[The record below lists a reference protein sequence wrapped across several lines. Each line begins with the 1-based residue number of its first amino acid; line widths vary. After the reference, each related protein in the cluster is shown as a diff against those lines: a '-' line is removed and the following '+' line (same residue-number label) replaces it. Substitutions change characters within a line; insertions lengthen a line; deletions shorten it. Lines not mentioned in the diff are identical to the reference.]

1 MSPMRRAYR
10 RVRVWIPVAL
20 MMSTAS
26 AQIREPDAR
35 PYPELRAEQE
45 AFLLT
50 ASVVTPAPTDGKR
63 TWRATLVSGTRTHE
77 ASINT
82 ADGSDFTR
90 QDHRFNVAAHEL
102 DKLLGLN
109 MTVPTIER
117 RVGGRPASV
126 TWWLDDFAMSEVDR
140 RRRALEPPDLERW
153 SAQMHAVRVFDELIS
168 NTYRDPSP
176 GLYLNSVWD
185 NLLIT
190 KDWAIWLIDHTAS
203 FRVRTQLQDPE
214 SLARCPHPLLRKLR
228 ELDRNAFQRALGN
241 YLTVQQLDALET
253 RRALLVRHFDDA
265 IARNGES
272 AVLYDFARWH

>member
-1 MSPMRRAYR
+1 MVP
-10 RVRVWIPVAL
+10 
-20 MMSTAS
+20 TAS
-26 AQIREPDAR
+26 AQVREPDAR
-35 PYPELRAEQE
+35 SYPELRADQE
-45 AFLLT
+45 AFLSM
-50 ASVVTPAPTDGKR
+50 APVVTPAPTDGKR
-63 TWRATLVSGTRTHE
+63 TWRATLATGTRTHD

-82 ADGSDFTR
+82 EDGTAFTR

-117 RVGGRPASV
+117 AVGGRPASV
-126 TWWLDDFAMSEVDR
+126 TWWLDDFAMSEIDR
-140 RRRALEPPDLERW
+140 RKRALEPPDPQRW
-153 SAQMHAVRVFDELIS
+153 SAQMHAVRIFDELIS

-190 KDWAIWLIDHTAS
+190 KDWTIWLIDHTAA

-214 SLARCPHPLLRKLR
+214 SLVRCPRPLLRKLR
-228 ELDRNAFQRALGN
+228 EVDRDLLQGALGK
-241 YLTVQQLDALET
+241 YLTAQQLDALET

-272 AVLYDFARWH
+272 AVLYDFPRWR